1 MTLQH
6 VGKSVPRVDAVRKAT
21 GEAVFVA
28 DIVLPRM
35 LHAKV
40 LRAGV
45 PHAKILS
52 IDTSKAEAMPGV
64 KKVVTGQGCGML
76 FGTCLWDQ
84 PPLAV
89 DKVRHAGEPVAV
101 VLAETENQATT
112 ALKEIAV
119 DYEKLPESGIL
130 RPSDPRK
137 QRLPPL

>member
-64 KKVVTGQGCGML
+64 KKVVTGQG
-76 FGTCLWDQ
+76 
-84 PPLAV
+84 
-89 DKVRHAGEPVAV
+89 
-101 VLAETENQATT
+101 
-112 ALKEIAV
+112 
-119 DYEKLPESGIL
+119 
-130 RPSDPRK
+130 
-137 QRLPPL
+137 